1 MMKKT
6 PSIPVIIFFMSAA
19 VIAACSL
26 LAKDWYKKDY
36 LEWERLFTDVE
47 RSAFSA
53 THKMLRVHSG
63 FESDYKGLIESADS
77 ISAQLSFLTTKRK
90 QIDADGAW
98 QRFQLSIPEIETL
111 NTLGNSFTASLI
123 NFEANSSQ
131 LKYATS
137 IAFQTLQ
144 QMRATTGANDTEWRA
159 NISTIEKKLLQKYIL
174 NNIDNGEKL
183 SHFINRL
190 ILNPGSRQEREQLTA
205 LEEQVKNIE
214 VYSPILD
221 TVLETHFK
229 VEKLLGAEINRL
241 RMRTAW
247 YYEEATT
254 KGDSAEISVAM
265 MTLFILVYGTYFA
278 LQSIKFSSQLQDT
291 NRTLERKVKAKTK
304 ELEQKIDLLR
314 TETDTKNAVL
324 ASLKATETEIKQREA
339 FFRAITEKA
348 SDPILIV
355 DKKLFIRFSNAATH
369 LLFECGET
377 EFIEKGFAEYL
388 PQIDSIEKLVG
399 TKQSNTIG
407 ITSSGSKLSL
417 NISLSKIEED
427 NDTRYVCILHN
438 VSNLNLATQGA
449 A

>member
-1 MMKKT
+1 MIKKT

-47 RSAFSA
+47 RSSLSA
-53 THKMLRVHSG
+53 TKKILSAHSG
-63 FESDYKGLIESADS
+63 FDDDYAGIIDSANS
-77 ISAQLSFLTTKRK
+77 ISGQLSFLTEKRRK
-90 QIDADGAW
+90 IDNNGAW

-111 NTLGNSFTASLI
+111 NTLGRSFTASI
-123 NFEANSSQ
+123 ENFEVNSSE
-131 LKYATS
+131 LRKSTAA
-137 IAFQTLQ
+137 AFDVLQ
-144 QMRATTGANDTEWRA
+144 KMRATTGANDDAWQSNT
-159 NISTIEKKLLQKYIL
+159 SQIERTLLQKYIL
-174 NNIDNGEKL
+174 KNADESEKL

-190 ILNPGSRQEREQLTA
+190 ILNPGSNQERDYLTA
-205 LEEQVKNIE
+205 LQAQVINIE
-214 VYSPILD
+214 TYGPILD
-221 TVLETHFK
+221 SVLETHFK
-229 VEKLLGAEINRL
+229 VEKMLGEEIKRL
-241 RMRTAW
+241 RSRTAW

-278 LQSIKFSSQLQDT
+278 LQSINYSSQLQDT

-304 ELEQKIDLLR
+304 ELESKIDLLR

-324 ASLKATETEIKQREA
+324 ASLKATEIEIKQREK

-355 DKKLFIRFSNAATH
+355 DKQLFIRFSNVATH
-369 LLFECGET
+369 LLFECTET
-377 EFIEKGFAEYL
+377 EFIEKGLSAYL
-388 PQIDSIEKLVG
+388 PSIDSIEKLADK
-399 TKQSNTIG
+399 KQKGTIG
-407 ITSSGSKLSL
+407 RTSTGRELSL
-417 NISLSKIEED
+417 NISLNKIEED

-438 VSNLNLATQGA
+438 MSNMNFGNQGA